1 MTCQPSVQLYCLFWG
16 KILMSNKSQGLS
28 VRVPLVY
35 GEEDGPYILNKN
47 IGDVVKQNLK
57 NLILTNPG
65 ERPMI
70 KSFGV
75 GFHRLMFEPIN
86 STTIGKIKSRILK
99 QINIFMSFVNVE
111 EIRFIT
117 SDLDP
122 SVGDNQVTLILKYNI
137 GDINP
142 SDTLTITSGDD

>member
-1 MTCQPSVQLYCLFWG
+1 MSKRDGISV
-16 KILMSNKSQGLS
+16 KI
-28 VRVPLVY
+28 PLVY
-35 GEEDGPYILNKN
+35 GEADGPYELNKN
-47 IGDVVKQNLK
+47 IGDVIKQNLK

-86 STTIGKIKSRILK
+86 STTLGRIKTRILK
-99 QINIFMSFVNVE
+99 QVGKFMSFVNIE
-111 EIRFIT
+111 QIKFIT
-117 SDLDP
+117 SSEDP
-122 SVGDNQVTLILKYNI
+122 SVSNNEVTLILKYNL

-142 SDTLTITSGDD
+142 SDTLTITSNNN

>member
-1 MTCQPSVQLYCLFWG
+1 MSKRDGISV
-16 KILMSNKSQGLS
+16 KI
-28 VRVPLVY
+28 PLVY
-35 GEEDGPYILNKN
+35 GEADGPYELNKN
-47 IGDVVKQNLK
+47 IGEVVKQNLK

-86 STTIGKIKSRILK
+86 STTLDRIKTRILK
-99 QINIFMSFVNVE
+99 QVGKFMSFVNIE
-111 EIRFIT
+111 QIKFIT
-117 SDLDP
+117 SSEDP
-122 SVGDNQVTLILKYNI
+122 SVSNNEVTLILKYNL

-142 SDTLTITSGDD
+142 SDTLTITSNNN